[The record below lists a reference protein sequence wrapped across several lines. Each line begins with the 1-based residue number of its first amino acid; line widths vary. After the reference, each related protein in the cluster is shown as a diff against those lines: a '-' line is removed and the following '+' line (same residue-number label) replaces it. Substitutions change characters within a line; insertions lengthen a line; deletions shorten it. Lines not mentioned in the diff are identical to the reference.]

1 MKKIAFVVPWHGENI
16 PGGAEA
22 ALRDITN
29 HLFAASWDIEILTT
43 TVKQFTADWNVDFYP
58 EGLTEV
64 YGIPV
69 RRFKIRKR
77 DVDKFNRSNLK
88 LMKNIPLS
96 DYDEKVFCEENINS
110 PELYAYMENH
120 KDEYSFFVFIPYMF
134 GTTYYGCQIAPEK
147 SILIP
152 CFHDESYIYMNVFK
166 KTFSKVRGM
175 MFNAEPE
182 RILTEKVYDVS
193 KVKTKVMGL
202 GMDTNISGN
211 DQDFREKFNIN
222 SPFMLYAGRK
232 DEGKNVHTLIKYFDE
247 YKKRNQ
253 NDLKLVLIG
262 GGNLPVPDSIKND
275 VYDLGFVDIQDKYN
289 AYAAAEFLC
298 QPSHNESFSYVIM
311 ESWLCNR
318 PVIVS
323 EDCNVTSYFAKDS
336 KGGLYFK
343 DYFDFEGAINFLLNN
358 RDLSNQMGKNG
369 CEYVKSNFDWNVMIE
384 KYREFFKNI
393 SMT

>member
-1 MKKIAFVVPWHGENI
+1 
-16 PGGAEA
+16 
-22 ALRDITN
+22 
-29 HLFAASWDIEILTT
+29 
-43 TVKQFTADWNVDFYP
+43 
-58 EGLTEV
+58 
-64 YGIPV
+64 
-69 RRFKIRKR
+69 
-77 DVDKFNRSNLK
+77 
-88 LMKNIPLS
+88 
-96 DYDEKVFCEENINS
+96 
-110 PELYAYMENH
+110 
-120 KDEYSFFVFIPYMF
+120 MF
-134 GTTYYGCQIAPEK
+134 E
-147 SILIP
+147 
-152 CFHDESYIYMNVFK
+152 D
-166 KTFSKVRGM
+166 
-175 MFNAEPE
+175 
-182 RILTEKVYDVS
+182 
-193 KVKTKVMGL
+193 
-202 GMDTNISGN
+202 
-211 DQDFREKFNIN
+211 
-222 SPFMLYAGRK
+222 
-232 DEGKNVHTLIKYFDE
+232 
-247 YKKRNQ
+247 
-253 NDLKLVLIG
+253 
-262 GGNLPVPDSIKND
+262 D